1 MKGGYRLSIRTD
13 RTDGIGRFRSVDDR
27 KIASH

>member
-1 MKGGYRLSIRTD
+1 MKGGCGLSIRTD

>member
-1 MKGGYRLSIRTD
+1 MRASYGLSIRTD